1 VPSSEASPESN
12 STRRYSLSQRAA
24 LLLVPRLAALAI
36 LLIGITLRF
45 EDLPEEGAVVQTPPN
60 SGIWC
65 FWHQCTFTAGWR
77 FRPFHPHV
85 LISRSFD
92 GELVAR
98 TLELLG
104 YHTVRGS
111 SSRGAVAGLLGLRAV
126 VEGGTPVVFTADGP
140 RGPIHVTKSGP
151 VKLAQMTG
159 YPVGSFH
166 LQPQRA
172 WTLNSW
178 DRFMIPKPFSR
189 VAVAWSRTV
198 PAPPPDAG
206 EQELEATRLLL
217 NAALER
223 ARQAAEERVRRHV

>member
-1 VPSSEASPESN
+1 VPK
-12 STRRYSLSQRAA
+12 
-24 LLLVPRLAALAI
+24 LAALTIA
-36 LLIGITLRF
+36 LIGSTLRF
-45 EDLPEEGAVVQTPPN
+45 ENVVEEGATVQTPPN

-65 FWHQCTFTAGWR
+65 FWHQCTFAAGWHY
-77 FRPFHPHV
+77 RPFHPHV

-98 TLELLG
+98 TLALLG
-104 YHTVRGS
+104 YNTVRGS

-140 RGPIHVTKSGP
+140 RGPIYVTKSGP

-159 YPVGSFH
+159 YPIGSFH
-166 LQPQRA
+166 LQPERA
-172 WTLNSW
+172 WILGSW

-189 VAVAWSRTV
+189 VVVAWSRPV
-198 PAPPPDAG
+198 PAPGPDASD
-206 EQELEATRLLL
+206 EEVEAARQQL

-223 ARQAAEERVRRHV
+223 ARYSATEHAARQHA